1 MLAARPDN
9 AAAQPRDTR
18 RPEPFVPGHAAPTTG
33 ARVEREAPAPPAE
46 SRPVVPPNSIPVAVA
61 ESVEPGQVIANDVTR
76 PGELRLS
83 MTAAD
88 PGVVG
93 IVTGEDGATNAL
105 TAPIAIAG
113 SIVLCDADA
122 AYGAIAPNDLLVVSA
137 TPGHAMRAGEEPKQ
151 GTVIAKA
158 LQPLESGRGK
168 IRVLVMSR

>member
-1 MLAARPDN
+1 
-9 AAAQPRDTR
+9 
-18 RPEPFVPGHAAPTTG
+18 
-33 ARVEREAPAPPAE
+33 
-46 SRPVVPPNSIPVAVA
+46 
-61 ESVEPGQVIANDVTR
+61 
-76 PGELRLS
+76 

-93 IVTGEDGATNAL
+93 IVTGEDGARYAL

-122 AYGAIAPNDLLVVSA
+122 AYGAIAPNDLLVASA

-158 LQPLESGRGK
+158 LQPLDAGRGK